1 MTQGGRAR
9 KSSGIYLALDG
20 QAGQFSEKAKID
32 TTTQDYDTPSEWCSQ
47 LYPLSCKSPGRGSLH
62 VRAGHW
68 AHAKQK
74 YVLHF
79 GNEHVLQDSCP
90 LTIISKKQW
99 LILSQVTMKKKVLVR
114 KKPTSHSRSG
124 LLTNR
129 KYVYSGLERDVV
141 IHIREV
147 RRRLRCLTRGRGV
160 VAAVV
165 HAAAVAHALT
175 AAQHLHL
182 LGDDVGRV
190 LLDAVLVGVFTGLQA
205 AFDVDRGTFFQVLA
219 DDFSQ
224 AAEEGDAVPLGQLF
238 LLAGVAVLRFERG
251 RHGDV
256 GDRVTARHVANFRIA
271 TQIADDDD
279 FVN

>member
-1 MTQGGRAR
+1 MGFCLLL
-9 KSSGIYLALDG
+9 Y
-20 QAGQFSEKAKID
+20 SE
-32 TTTQDYDTPSEWCSQ
+32 
-47 LYPLSCKSPGRGSLH
+47 
-62 VRAGHW
+62 
-68 AHAKQK
+68 
-74 YVLHF
+74 
-79 GNEHVLQDSCP
+79 
-90 LTIISKKQW
+90 
-99 LILSQVTMKKKVLVR
+99 
-114 KKPTSHSRSG
+114 
-124 LLTNR
+124 
-129 KYVYSGLERDVV
+129 YSLERDVV

-147 RRRLRCLTRGRGV
+147 RRRLRCRTWRRGRLLRTRGRRLARGRGV
-160 VAAVV
+160 VADVV
-165 HAAAVAHALT
+165 HAAAFTHALT

-190 LLDAVLVGVFTGLQA
+190 LFDAVLVGVFAGLQT
-205 AFDVDRGTFFQVLA
+205 AFDVDRRAFFQVLA

>member
-147 RRRLRCLTRGRGV
+147 RRRLRCRTWRRGRLLRTRGRRLARGRGV

-175 AAQHLHL
+175 VAQHLHL

-190 LLDAVLVGVFTGLQA
+190 LLDAVLVGVFTGL
-205 AFDVDRGTFFQVLA
+205 
-219 DDFSQ
+219 Q